1 MKELFVRTKPHV
13 NVGTIG
19 HVDHGKTTLTS
30 VITGLLAAKGL
41 ATASSYEDVARASVS
56 EGRRD
61 ASKILTIAI
70 SHVEYETE
78 ARHYTHID
86 CPGHVDYIKNMI
98 TGAAQMDGA
107 IVFVSAV
114 DGPMPQTKEHLLLAR
129 QVQVPAVVVFLNK
142 TDLVD
147 DPELLDVIELELR
160 ELLARNGFPAETPVI
175 RGSAAKA
182 RDCGCAERV
191 CVSCGP
197 IRALLDALDRH
208 VPVPPRDVDKPFLMH
223 VEKAYSVKGRGTVG
237 TGRVERGVVRIGNEV
252 DLIGRSPEPRRTVVT
267 GIEQF
272 KRLLDEGR
280 AGENVGLLLRGV
292 EKGDLRRGMVIAA
305 SGTIHARTEFE
316 AKLYA
321 LTGVEGGRRTPI
333 FAGYRPQFFFRTT
346 DVTGTVDLPA
356 GLEMVLP
363 GDAAGVT
370 IRLQSPTAIDD
381 NQMFAV
387 REGGRTVGR
396 GIVTKV
402 LR

>member
-30 VITGLLAAKGL
+30 VLTTLLARKGL
-41 ATASSYEDVARASVS
+41 AAASTYEEVARASVH

-78 ARHYTHID
+78 TRHYTHID

-107 IVFVSAV
+107 IVVVSAV

-142 TDLVD
+142 IDLVD

-160 ELLARNGFPAETPVI
+160 DLLARHGFAPETPVI
-175 RGSAAKA
+175 RGSATQA
-182 RDCGCAERV
+182 RDCGCAERT
-191 CVSCGP
+191 CPACGP
-197 IRALLDALDRH
+197 VIALLDALDRH

-223 VEKAYSVKGRGTVG
+223 VEKAYSVRGRGTVG
-237 TGRVERGVVRIGNEV
+237 TGRVERGVVRIGDEV
-252 DLIGRSPEPRRTVVT
+252 ELIGRNPEPRRTVVT

-305 SGTIHARTEFE
+305 AGTVRPRVEFE

-321 LTGVEGGRRTPI
+321 LTTLEGGRRTPI
-333 FAGYRPQFFFRTT
+333 FDGYKPQFYFRTT
-346 DVTGTVDLPA
+346 DVTGTLELPA

-363 GDAAGVT
+363 GDAAGVLV
-370 IRLQSPTAIDD
+370 RLQSPIAIDD

-396 GIVTKV
+396 GIVTRVVK
-402 LR
+402 